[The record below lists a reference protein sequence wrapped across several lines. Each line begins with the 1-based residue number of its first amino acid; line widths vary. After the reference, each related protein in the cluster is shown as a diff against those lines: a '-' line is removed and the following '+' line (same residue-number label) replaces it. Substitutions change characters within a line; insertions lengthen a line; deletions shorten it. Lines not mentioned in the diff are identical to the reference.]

1 MIFSMRRK
9 RLRMIRKRV
18 APPGI
23 AGGAL
28 LLLALLAPIPAR
40 AAPAA
45 AFDVESNAAV
55 LDFPNAVTFRLTIS
69 APVEIERIV
78 LEYGVDQLTCG
89 EVVAKAFPDFEPA
102 TRVQAEWTWNMR
114 QSGSE
119 PPGARIWWQW
129 RVTDS
134 DGHEQ
139 LVQKS
144 ETLWLDSLHP
154 WKKSTASSI
163 TVHWYEGGSAFG
175 EDMLA
180 SAVGSIQHIDELI
193 DLKPDG
199 MIDLY
204 LYASYEDMRDAILF
218 EPGWTGG
225 QSYGE
230 HNIIILGVP
239 EGYEDW
245 AKAAIAHELMH
256 NVVDRFTFSC
266 LVRIPTWV
274 HEGLA
279 MVSEGGPG
287 EEGMAKLQDAIE
299 NDEIFPLR
307 SLGGGFP
314 EDEDEAELAY
324 NQSYSVVDFLI
335 RRGDA
340 SRMRSLLRLLGDG
353 TTIDDALQELY
364 GFNVDGLD
372 AAWRESVGAEP
383 LTQDDLAPTPTSTV
397 VPTYRPLSFN
407 QAAAPTTGPGTPTIT
422 PLPGV
427 VASGS
432 AGGSSWGLSEILIGV
447 CICGLCLLLL
457 LGIGAV
463 VVLGITRRRR

>member
-1 MIFSMRRK
+1 MKSIRQLQNQK
-9 RLRMIRKRV
+9 RSFLFI
-18 APPGI
+18 
-23 AGGAL
+23 GATV
-28 LLLALLAPIPAR
+28 LLAMLAPTPAR
-40 AAPAA
+40 AAAADPA
-45 AFDVESNAAV
+45 VERNRAV
-55 LDFPNAVTFRLTIS
+55 LDFPNAVTFQLTIS
-69 APVEIERIV
+69 APAGIERIV
-78 LEYGVDQLTCG
+78 LEYGVDRLTCG
-89 EVVAKAFPDFEPA
+89 EVVAKAFPDFPPA
-102 TRVQAEWTWNMR
+102 ARVETEWTWDMR

-129 RVTDS
+129 RVTDAE
-134 DGHEQ
+134 GNEQ
-139 LVQKS
+139 LIDRS
-144 ETLWLDSLHP
+144 EIVWLDSEHS
-154 WKKSTASSI
+154 WKKLSGDLI

-175 EDMLA
+175 EDMLD
-180 SAVGSIQHIDELI
+180 SATGSLRHIDELI

-204 LYASYEDMRDAILF
+204 LYASYEDMRDAILY

-230 HNIIILGVP
+230 HNVIILGVP

-245 AKAAIAHELMH
+245 GKTAIAHELMH

-287 EEGMAKLQDAIE
+287 EEGMAMLQRAIDR
-299 NDEIFPLR
+299 NNIFPLR

-314 EDEDEAELAY
+314 EDPDEAELAY

-340 SRMRSLLRLLGDG
+340 AWMRSLLELLGSGMTADE
-353 TTIDDALQELY
+353 ALVKLY

-372 AAWRESVGAEP
+372 AAWRESVGADP
-383 LTQDDLAPTPTSTV
+383 LSQDALAPTPTTTF
-397 VPTYRPLSFN
+397 VPTYKPLSLN
-407 QAAAPTTGPGTPTIT
+407 PADVQKAGTPA
-422 PLPGV
+422 GV
-427 VASGS
+427 
-432 AGGSSWGLSEILIGV
+432 SWGLMEYLIIL
-447 CICGLCLLLL
+447 CICCLCLLPVF
-457 LGIGAV
+457 GIGAALV
-463 VVLGITRRRR
+463 IGIARGKK

>member
-1 MIFSMRRK
+1 MNTIKLFRRSD
-9 RLRMIRKRV
+9 RLARI
-18 APPGI
+18 
-23 AGGAL
+23 L
-28 LLLALLAPIPAR
+28 LLGIVAASALSAVRAPASAR
-40 AAPAA
+40 AAAADPA
-45 AFDVESNAAV
+45 VERNRAV
-55 LDFPNAVTFRLTIS
+55 LDFPNTVTFQLTIS
-69 APVEIERIV
+69 NPAEVERIV
-78 LEYGVDQLTCG
+78 LEYGVDRLTCG
-89 EVVAKAFPDFEPA
+89 EVVAKAFPDFTPA
-102 TRVQAEWTWNMR
+102 ARVETEWTWDMR

-134 DGHEQ
+134 AGNEQ
-139 LVQKS
+139 LIDRS
-144 ETLWLDSLHP
+144 EVIWLDPVHSWQEL
-154 WKKSTASSI
+154 SGDSI
-163 TVHWYEGGSAFG
+163 TVHWYQGGSAFG
-175 EDMLA
+175 EDMLG
-180 SAVGSIQHIDELI
+180 SAAGSIQHIDDLI
-193 DLKPDG
+193 NLKPDG

-204 LYASYEDMRDAILF
+204 LYASYEDMRDAILY

-287 EEGMAKLQDAIE
+287 EEGMAMLQDAIGH
-299 NDEIFPLR
+299 NDIFPLR

-314 EDEDEAELAY
+314 EDPGKAELAY

-335 RRGDA
+335 HRGDA
-340 SRMRSLLRLLGDG
+340 ARMRSLLELLGSGITADE
-353 TTIDDALQELY
+353 ALLQLY

-372 AAWRESVGAEP
+372 AAWRESVGADP
-383 LTQDDLAPTPTSTV
+383 LPPDALAPTPTATF
-397 VPTYRPLSFN
+397 VPTYKPLSVN
-407 QAAAPTTGPGTPTIT
+407 PAAASTTGPGMPTVI
-422 PLPGV
+422 PVPGT
-427 VASGS
+427 
-432 AGGSSWGLSEILIGV
+432 AGAPGGVTWGLTEYLIIL
-447 CICGLCLLLL
+447 CLCGLCCIPVI
-457 LGIGAV
+457 GIGAA
-463 VVLGITRRRR
+463 LAIGIAKGKK